1 MGVTSASNSN
11 NPTFKEMKIEKS
23 TSRGLTN
30 SAPEKC
36 QIDALSNRR
45 LNRKRFL
52 LAALLMGASLTVFL
66 WGAGGISYGDSA
78 RPAPF
83 KVTATARFYPT
94 IGTPNDALVTDDN
107 AYVLVSVTRETT
119 PCPTMSPCPSNSPC
133 ESPTPTPT
141 ASPTATSTPRGT
153 PAGVQVFST
162 SDFTNNPCG
171 GQEIINFPSSN
182 FPPSHRLEAAQH
194 VDGMQFFPG
203 SPQVSVGAAVER
215 QGAEFFRLVSL
226 TEPCGMDGVIQ
237 VPQYPVINNCNC
249 PNSPPGTFDVAV
261 TPDGHYAFVANEYGQ
276 LPSPTPTTETGGG
289 TVGVIRVAR
298 DAAGRF
304 RPGTR
309 SIQHNNTIYIP
320 GGNTIPGI
328 TMSHDGRYLYVA
340 CEGSGRGINPNTG
353 QKYSDPTNVEQTQ
366 NGNILCPGC
375 IENPQGDMGSCD
387 NMAEGGG
394 QLNGLLAVIDVDM
407 AIRGMGQA
415 SIIRIISG
423 GCAPVRAVE
432 SADGQHLFVAARG
445 RNEKFPI
452 EDGYQIL
459 VFDVPTLVSQSPN
472 NAFLGYGSSGGTAP
486 VGMALFNNETL
497 LAVANSNR
505 FHANCECREHP
516 EQCTANVAILDVTN
530 PGSPTI
536 QQIISNPNNPNSP
549 DFPRNI
555 TVGPDDS
562 TLYVPNAGSMMLEVI
577 TTSVH

>member
-1 MGVTSASNSN
+1 
-11 NPTFKEMKIEKS
+11 MKTRKS
-23 TSRGLTN
+23 TTPDLTN
-30 SAPEKC
+30 AALENC
-36 QIDALSNRR
+36 QADVSPNRG

-52 LAALLMGASLTVFL
+52 LAAALMGASLTVCL

-78 RPAPF
+78 RSTPLS
-83 KVTATARFYPT
+83 VTANAQFYPT
-94 IGTPNDALVTDDN
+94 FGTPNDALVTDDG
-107 AYVLVSVTRETT
+107 AYVLVSVTGETT
-119 PCPTMSPCPSNSPC
+119 PCPANLSPSPCPANSPC
-133 ESPTPTPT
+133 GSPTPTPT
-141 ASPTATSTPRGT
+141 GTPTVTSTPTGT
-153 PAGVQVFST
+153 PANFTTGVQVFST
-162 SDFTNNPCG
+162 SNFSNPCG
-171 GQEIINFPSSN
+171 GEQIINFPSSN
-182 FPPSHRLEAAQH
+182 FPPSHRLEPVQH

-203 SPQVSVGAAVER
+203 SPQVSIGAAIEA
-215 QGAEFFRLVSL
+215 QGAEFCRLASL
-226 TEPCGMDGVIQ
+226 TAPCGADGAIQ
-237 VPQYPVINNCNC
+237 IPQYPVMKNCCSC
-249 PNSPPGTFDVAV
+249 PDCAPGTFDVAV
-261 TPDGHYAFVANEYGQ
+261 TPHGHYAFVANEYGRM
-276 LPSPTPTTETGGG
+276 PSPTPTTETGGG

-340 CEGSGRGINPNTG
+340 CEGSGPGINPNTG

-375 IENPQGDMGSCD
+375 IEHPQGDMGSCD

-394 QLNGLLAVIDVDM
+394 QRNGLLAVIDVDM

-415 SIIRIISG
+415 SIKTIVSA

-432 SADGQHLFVAARG
+432 TADGQHLFVAARG

-452 EDGYQIL
+452 ENGYQIL
-459 VFDVPTLVSQSPN
+459 VFDVPMLVSQSPN
-472 NAFLGYGSSGGTAP
+472 DAFLGYGSSGGTAP

-516 EQCTANVAILDVTN
+516 ENCTANVAILDVSN

-536 QQIISNPNNPNSP
+536 QQVVNPYNPNPNSF

-577 TTSVH
+577 TTSVN